1 MSEAKQQQLATLAV
15 HAGQSPD
22 PTTGSRAV
30 PIYQTTSY
38 LFQDAD
44 HAGRLFALKEFGNI
58 YTRIMNPTTDV
69 FEKRVAALE
78 GGAAGLATASGQA
91 AETLALTTL
100 AAAGDEI
107 VSTTSLYGG
116 TYNLFHYTLP
126 RLGITVKFVDADDF
140 DGLRAA
146 INDKTR
152 AVYTETLGNPKLDVV
167 DIEKLAA
174 IAHEH
179 KLPLVIDNTSASPAL
194 VRPIEW
200 GADIVV
206 NSATKFLGGHGTT
219 IGGVIVDAGKFDWAA
234 SGRFKDFTEPDPS
247 YHGLSY
253 TEAFGP
259 LAFILKARVQ
269 GLRDT
274 GAALSPFNAF
284 LLLQG
289 IETLHLRLERHSAE
303 RAGRG
308 QASGAASRRGV
319 GQLSGPGIQPVLTS
333 GRRSIC
339 PPARARWSPLASR
352 ADYEAGK
359 KLIDALELFS
369 LVANIG
375 DAKSLVI
382 HPASTT
388 HQQLSVEEQATTG
401 VTPEL
406 VRLSV
411 GIEDIRD
418 ILADLDQAIEAAN
431 GHALAGA
438 TETAEPCC
446 TMSIMTE
453 PTRRDR
459 SRRPTEA
466 GILAAHLRRRLCA
479 RRAPVAGVRPHA
491 GRRLTL
497 HYAVYGRL
505 NAARDNAVLVCH
517 ALSGSALVGSWWPEI
532 FAPGGGSVAGSRFC
546 DLHQHAGLLLRL
558 DRARFGG
565 PGDGR
570 HLRPGFSAGF
580 DPRQCAGAGQ
590 AAGLAGH
597 SPAAAGAGRLDR
609 RHAGPGVGDP

>member
-1 MSEAKQQQLATLAV
+1 MSEEQRHFATLAV

-22 PTTGSRAV
+22 PATGSRAV

-78 GGAAGLATASGQA
+78 GGVAALAAASGQA

-100 AAAGDEI
+100 ARAGEEI
-107 VSTTSLYGG
+107 ISTTSLYGG

-126 RLGITVKFVDADDF
+126 RLGITVRFADADDF
-140 DGLRAA
+140 DGIRAL

-152 AVYTETLGNPKLDVV
+152 AIYTESLGNPKLDVV
-167 DIEKLAA
+167 DIERLAS

-179 KLPLVIDNTSASPAL
+179 GLPLVIDNTTPSAAL

-219 IGGVIVDAGKFDWAA
+219 IGGVIVDAGKFNWAN
-234 SGRFKDFTEPDPS
+234 GRFKEFTEPDPS

-253 TEAFGP
+253 HEAFGP

-274 GAALSPFNAF
+274 GAALSPFNSF

-289 IETLHLRLERHSAE
+289 IETLHLRLERHSQNALAVAKHLE
-303 RAGRG
+303 AHP
-308 QASGAASRRGV
+308 GV
-319 GQLSGPGIQPVLTS
+319 AWVNYPGLESSQYH
-333 GRRSIC
+333 
-339 PPARARWSPLASR
+339 SR
-352 ADYEAGK
+352 AKKYLPTGQGALVTFGIKGGYEAGK
-359 KLIDALELFS
+359 KLIDHLQLFS
-369 LVANIG
+369 HVANIG

-388 HQQLSVEEQATTG
+388 HQQLSVEEQAGTG

-418 ILADLDQAIEAAN
+418 ILADLNQAIDAAN
-431 GHALAGA
+431 GHTSSSNTTQGA
-438 TETAEPCC
+438 
-446 TMSIMTE
+446 S
-453 PTRRDR
+453 
-459 SRRPTEA
+459 S
-466 GILAAHLRRRLCA
+466 L
-479 RRAPVAGVRPHA
+479 VHA
-491 GRRLTL
+491 
-497 HYAVYGRL
+497 
-505 NAARDNAVLVCH
+505 
-517 ALSGSALVGSWWPEI
+517 
-532 FAPGGGSVAGSRFC
+532 
-546 DLHQHAGLLLRL
+546 Q
-558 DRARFGG
+558 
-565 PGDGR
+565 
-570 HLRPGFSAGF
+570 
-580 DPRQCAGAGQ
+580 
-590 AAGLAGH
+590 
-597 SPAAAGAGRLDR
+597 
-609 RHAGPGVGDP
+609 

>member
-1 MSEAKQQQLATLAV
+1 MPEPNQQQLATLAV
-15 HAGQSPD
+15 HAGQTAD

-44 HAGRLFALKEFGNI
+44 HAARLFALKEFGNI

-69 FEKRVAALE
+69 LEKRVAALE
-78 GGAAGLATASGQA
+78 GGVAGLATASGMA
-91 AETLALTTL
+91 AETLTITTL
-100 AAAGDEI
+100 ASAGEEI

-116 TYNLFHYTLP
+116 TYTLFSHTLR
-126 RLGITVKFVDADDF
+126 RLGITVRFADADDF
-140 DGLRAA
+140 SGIRAA

-152 AVYTETLGNPKLDVV
+152 AIFTETLGNPKLDVS
-167 DIEKLAA
+167 DIETLAS

-179 KLPLVIDNTSASPAL
+179 KLPLIVDNTSASPAL

-200 GADIVV
+200 GADIVI
-206 NSATKFLGGHGTT
+206 NSATKFLGGHGLA

-234 SGRFKDFTEPDPS
+234 SGRFKDFVEPDPS

-289 IETLHLRLERHSAE
+289 IETLHLRMERHSQNALAVARHLE
-303 RAGRG
+303 QHPGVAWVNYPGLDSSAYAARAKKYLP
-308 QASGAASRRGV
+308 SGAGALV
-319 GQLSGPGIQPVLTS
+319 TFGIK
-333 GRRSIC
+333 GGF
-339 PPARARWSPLASR
+339 
-352 ADYEAGK
+352 DAGK
-359 KLIDALELFS
+359 KLINTLKLFS
-369 LVANIG
+369 LLANIG

-388 HQQLSVEEQATTG
+388 HQQLSAEEQAATG

-431 GHALAGA
+431 GKKFSGK
-438 TETAEPCC
+438 
-446 TMSIMTE
+446 S
-453 PTRRDR
+453 
-459 SRRPTEA
+459 EA
-466 GILAAHLRRRLCA
+466 I
-479 RRAPVAGVRPHA
+479 
-491 GRRLTL
+491 
-497 HYAVYGRL
+497 
-505 NAARDNAVLVCH
+505 AAR
-517 ALSGSALVGSWWPEI
+517 
-532 FAPGGGSVAGSRFC
+532 
-546 DLHQHAGLLLRL
+546 
-558 DRARFGG
+558 
-565 PGDGR
+565 
-570 HLRPGFSAGF
+570 
-580 DPRQCAGAGQ
+580 
-590 AAGLAGH
+590 
-597 SPAAAGAGRLDR
+597 
-609 RHAGPGVGDP
+609 